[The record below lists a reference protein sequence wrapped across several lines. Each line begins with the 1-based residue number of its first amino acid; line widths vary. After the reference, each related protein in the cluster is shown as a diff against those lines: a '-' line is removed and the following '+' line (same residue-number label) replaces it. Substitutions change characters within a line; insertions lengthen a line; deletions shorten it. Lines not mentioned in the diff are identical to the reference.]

1 MSAHHGHGHGLFDWL
16 RLVFGWHHEPQQPTG
31 WQRTREQD
39 TDGYRLTGL
48 LDGIVGGEHWDGVPG
63 SWTATY
69 RQRGN
74 TPIPATPQDTGG
86 MTRILSARERHN
98 RRVLGEKPTDRQLP
112 GPDWL
117 YANVPNGALPERYGN
132 APVQRRQSDAIAT
145 NTGRLD
151 AMMATFLPQ
160 GQDCGQILDYNKI
173 VSDKLSKLP
182 PPVPAPD
189 EMVAAFT
196 DDAFLLALPKLDPMD
211 SQEIAT
217 VDRTACSKPVTSA
230 LKQLEA
236 LASHHDEDDTKE
248 VPAYMRWKHTKGE

>member
-1 MSAHHGHGHGLFDWL
+1 MSAHDVIEWL
-16 RLVFGWHHEPQQPTG
+16 FGWMKQAQPVNTG
-31 WQRTREQD
+31 WQRERTEDQD
-39 TDGYRLTGL
+39 TGGYRLTSL
-48 LDGIVGGEHWDGVPG
+48 LDGIVGGAHWDGAPG
-63 SWTATY
+63 SWAATY

-74 TPIPATPQDTGG
+74 TPIPATPQNTGDLP
-86 MTRILSARERHN
+86 RLLSAREVHN
-98 RRVLGEKPTDRQLP
+98 RRVMSEKPTNKNLQQSPEWLS
-112 GPDWL
+112 GPI
-117 YANVPNGALPERYGN
+117 NGNPHAY
-132 APVQRRQSDAIAT
+132 PVQRQPTGAIAT

-189 EMVAAFT
+189 ELVAAFQ

-230 LKQLEA
+230 LKRLEM
-236 LASHHDEDDTKE
+236 LASHHDDEDTKE
-248 VPAYMRWKHTKGE
+248 VPAYMRRKHTRESE